1 MGMSVSSSPH
11 TSSSW
16 VYSLKS
22 YYNPSVFSSATPYTF
37 ICLLNSF
44 QLTQQFSLG
53 TKFTIG
59 LVNNFYSGNGTV
71 DVRFYTAFG
80 GLLTWVQWVWIL
92 WANNDPTVTTDMYAR
107 SFNNTYPQGITKVES
122 NVTGMNMY
130 PTGYNRKC
138 MIGQFR
144 IEIGRNREYLFDV
157 NYPFPNLNYSAIE
170 PTDSFHNQY
179 FCFSFL
185 YNCSLIDPEC
195 IQCTS

>member
-1 MGMSVSSSPH
+1 MGMSVSSTPY
-11 TSSSW
+11 TSSTW
-16 VYSLKS
+16 IYSSMS
-22 YYNPSVFSSATPYTF
+22 YYSPSVFSSATPYTYL
-37 ICLLNSF
+37 CLLNSF
-44 QLTQQFSLG
+44 QLAQQFSLG

-59 LVNNFYSGNGTV
+59 IVNTAWVNGTV
-71 DVRFYTAFG
+71 GVRFYTAFG
-80 GLLTWVQWVWIL
+80 GYLNWVQWVWIL

-107 SFNNTYPQGITKVES
+107 SFNYTYPQGILKVES

-144 IEIGRNREYLFDV
+144 MEIGRNREYLFDV
-157 NYPFPNLNYSAIE
+157 NYPYPNLNYSSIDF
-170 PTDSFHNQY
+170 TDGFFNQY
-179 FCFSFL
+179 FCFSFF